1 MMTMDYNVGKDLALI
16 RDFYNLSQDD
26 IAIELKVEKLKITR
40 TETGESYPR
49 KEFLERVYDYCFNKG
64 LRLNIQKEMFY
75 KDDVKNGH
83 ILLTH
88 ASKKGIVGNIDVKL
102 GRTNSDFG
110 QGFYCG
116 ESYDK
121 SISFVCRSDD
131 ASIYFIDF
139 NPDGLKRIEFNV
151 EENWMLAIA
160 YYRGRLEEYKN
171 NKKILDIIKSIEDS
185 DYVVAPIADNR
196 MFEIID
202 QFIEGYITD
211 EQCKHCLA
219 ATNLGLQYV
228 FLTEKAVSNLKVL
241 EKCYISSSEK
251 KYYIKKQEDYQKEG
265 VDKSKLARIQYKG
278 QGKYIEE
285 LLK

>member
-1 MMTMDYNVGKDLALI
+1 MDYNVGKDLALI

-26 IAIELKVEKLKITR
+26 IAIELKVEKLRITR

>member
-1 MMTMDYNVGKDLALI
+1 
-16 RDFYNLSQDD
+16 
-26 IAIELKVEKLKITR
+26 
-40 TETGESYPR
+40 
-49 KEFLERVYDYCFNKG
+49 
-64 LRLNIQKEMFY
+64 
-75 KDDVKNGH
+75 
-83 ILLTH
+83 
-88 ASKKGIVGNIDVKL
+88 
-102 GRTNSDFG
+102 
-110 QGFYCG
+110 
-116 ESYDK
+116 
-121 SISFVCRSDD
+121 
-131 ASIYFIDF
+131 
-139 NPDGLKRIEFNV
+139 
-151 EENWMLAIA
+151 MLAIA

-171 NKKILDIIKSIEDS
+171 NKKILDIIKSIEYS

-251 KYYIKKQEDYQKEG
+251 KYYIKKQEDYQREG

>member
-1 MMTMDYNVGKDLALI
+1 MDYNVGKDLALI

-26 IAIELKVEKLKITR
+26 IAIELKVEKLRITR

-49 KEFLERVYDYCFNKG
+49 KEFLERIYDYCFNKG

-88 ASKKGIVGNIDVKL
+88 ASKKGIVGNIDIKL

-139 NPDGLKRIEFNV
+139 NPDDLKRIEFNV

-251 KYYIKKQEDYQKEG
+251 KYYIRKQEDYQKEG

>member
-1 MMTMDYNVGKDLALI
+1 MDYNVGKDLALI

-26 IAIELKVEKLKITR
+26 IAIELKVEKLRITR

-171 NKKILDIIKSIEDS
+171 NKKIIDIIKSIEDS

-196 MFEIID
+196 MF
-202 QFIEGYITD
+202 EGYITD

>member
-1 MMTMDYNVGKDLALI
+1 MTMDYNVGKDLALI

-26 IAIELKVEKLKITR
+26 IAIELKVEKLRITR

>member
-1 MMTMDYNVGKDLALI
+1 MDYNVGKDLALI

-26 IAIELKVEKLKITR
+26 IAIELKVEKLRITR

-49 KEFLERVYDYCFNKG
+49 KEFLERIYDYCFNKG

-88 ASKKGIVGNIDVKL
+88 ASKKGIVGNIDIKL

-139 NPDGLKRIEFNV
+139 NPDDLKRIEFNV

-160 YYRGRLEEYKN
+160 YFRGRLEEYKN

-251 KYYIKKQEDYQKEG
+251 KYYIRKQEDYQKEG

>member
-1 MMTMDYNVGKDLALI
+1 MTMDYNVGKDLALI

-26 IAIELKVEKLKITR
+26 IAIELKVEKLRITR

-49 KEFLERVYDYCFNKG
+49 KEFIERVYDYCFNKG

>member
-1 MMTMDYNVGKDLALI
+1 MDFNIKDDLTLI
-16 RDFYNLSQDD
+16 RKFYDLSQEEL
-26 IAIELKVEKLKITR
+26 ANELNIERVRLAR

-49 KEFLERVYDYCFNKG
+49 KEFLENVYNYCFNKG
-64 LRLNIQKEMFY
+64 LKLNIQKEMFY
-75 KDDVKNGH
+75 KDDIRDGH

-88 ASKKGIVGNIDVKL
+88 ASKKGIVGSIDVKI
-102 GRTNSDFG
+102 GRNNSDFG

-131 ASIYFIDF
+131 PSVYFIDF
-139 NPDGLKRIEFNV
+139 DPSNLKCVEFNV
-151 EENWMLAIA
+151 EEKWMLAIA
-160 YYRGRLEEYKN
+160 YFRGRLDEYKN
-171 NKKILDIIKSIEDS
+171 NKKILDIIKSIESS
-185 DYVVAPIADNR
+185 DYVIAPIADNR

-211 EQCKHCLA
+211 EQCKHCLS

-228 FLTEKAVSNLKVL
+228 FLTEKAISKLKLL
-241 EKCYISSSEK
+241 ERCYISNSEK
-251 KYYIKKQEDYQKEG
+251 KYYIKKQEEYQKEG
-265 VDKSKLARIQYKG
+265 ADKSKLARIQYKG

>member
-1 MMTMDYNVGKDLALI
+1 MTMDYNVGKDLALI

-26 IAIELKVEKLKITR
+26 IAIELKVEKLRITR

-202 QFIEGYITD
+202 QFHY
-211 EQCKHCLA
+211 L
-219 ATNLGLQYV
+219 LGIRAFQ
-228 FLTEKAVSNLKVL
+228 
-241 EKCYISSSEK
+241 
-251 KYYIKKQEDYQKEG
+251 
-265 VDKSKLARIQYKG
+265 
-278 QGKYIEE
+278 
-285 LLK
+285 

>member
-1 MMTMDYNVGKDLALI
+1 MDYNVGKDLALI

-26 IAIELKVEKLKITR
+26 IAIELKVEKLRITR

-171 NKKILDIIKSIEDS
+171 NKKIIDIIKSIEDS

>member
-1 MMTMDYNVGKDLALI
+1 MDGQHKTTKNARQV
-16 RDFYNLSQDD
+16 
-26 IAIELKVEKLKITR
+26 V
-40 TETGESYPR
+40 
-49 KEFLERVYDYCFNKG
+49 KG
-64 LRLNIQKEMFY
+64 LLGAEMFY

>member
-1 MMTMDYNVGKDLALI
+1 MDYNVGKDLALI

-26 IAIELKVEKLKITR
+26 IAIELKVEKLRITR

-219 ATNLGLQYV
+219 ATNLGFQYV

>member
-1 MMTMDYNVGKDLALI
+1 MDYNVGKDLALI

-26 IAIELKVEKLKITR
+26 IAIELKVEKLRITR

-49 KEFLERVYDYCFNKG
+49 KEFIERVYDYCFNKG